1 MFCLIGQV
9 YLALGANPT
18 NLFVSSS
25 FFLEA
30 KRLSS
35 MSLVPLIDFLT
46 YMQPELWLKNPVFHK
61 NQKLQ
66 EKCDLLFNSNIGQPY
81 LGSRLC

>member
-1 MFCLIGQV
+1 
-9 YLALGANPT
+9 
-18 NLFVSSS
+18 
-25 FFLEA
+25 
-30 KRLSS
+30 